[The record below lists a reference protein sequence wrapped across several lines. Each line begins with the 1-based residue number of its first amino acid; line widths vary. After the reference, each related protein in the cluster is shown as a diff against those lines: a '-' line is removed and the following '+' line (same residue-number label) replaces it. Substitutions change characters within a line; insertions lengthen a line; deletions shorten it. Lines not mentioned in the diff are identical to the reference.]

1 MLQKFSNGHT
11 DLLSICAH
19 LEHIADTL
27 LAEPNT
33 LKCEG
38 VANSL
43 LPILNKAYRY
53 EEDFL
58 FPWLIKT
65 YADNTALGKS
75 LTRLYFEHLEDE
87 AYAGEVVEMLQLIC
101 AQKQFEAETAGYMFR
116 GFFEG
121 LRRHVAFEQDY
132 LYGLISSRNPN
143 VHSA

>member
-1 MLQKFSNGHT
+1 
-11 DLLSICAH
+11 
-19 LEHIADTL
+19 

-43 LPILNKAYRY
+43 LPILNRAYRY
-53 EEDFL
+53 EEDTL
-58 FPWLIKT
+58 FPWLTKK
-65 YADNTALGKS
+65 YGDNTVLGKS

-132 LYGLISSRNPN
+132 LYGLISSQHPSER
-143 VHSA
+143 SA